1 MSREMKALATR
12 RHFDSKLG
20 CDAVK
25 LLPNEYFVTN
35 EDIVLGTVLGS
46 CVAACIRDPAAGV
59 GGMNH
64 FMLPGGD
71 EPNRTGSASMRY
83 GAYAMEIL
91 INELLKA
98 GARRERLEAKVF
110 GGGAVLDQMRQ
121 LNIGERNAEF
131 VLAYLRTEQIAVLAH
146 DLRGEHARRVNY
158 FPRSGKVLVRK
169 MQSHRTKV
177 ETLLAKREQ
186 ALQNSL
192 EAAPPAPRVELFGA
206 FARKERR

>member
-1 MSREMKALATR
+1 MNSYQNALASR
-12 RHFDSKLG
+12 RHYDSKMG

-25 LLPNEYFVTN
+25 LLPNEYYVTS
-35 EDIVLGTVLGS
+35 EDIVLCTVLGS
-46 CVAACIRDPAAGV
+46 CVAACIRDPAAGL

-71 EPNRTGSASMRY
+71 EASQIGSATMRY

-121 LNIGERNAEF
+121 MNIGERNSDF
-131 VLAYLRTEQIAVLAH
+131 VLKYLDTEQIPVLAQ
-146 DLRGEHARRVNY
+146 DLRGEQARRVNY
-158 FPRSGKVLVRK
+158 FPRTGQVLVRK
-169 MQSHRTKV
+169 MQSHRKV
-177 ETLLAKREQ
+177 DSILARREQ
-186 ALQNSL
+186 ALQHSL
-192 EAAPPAPRVELFGA
+192 QEAKPSPRFELFGTLP
-206 FARKERR
+206 RKEVR